1 MANYFMTTQR
11 QRCTVQG
18 CEAGYP
24 STTWSDK
31 ADKYVIEPG
40 TARYRLILVEL
51 CERTGEENG
60 KYWVR
65 TSSSPT
71 HCRTCMRKAIEA
83 DRLMIRA
90 SADDG
95 RYAFSRCEGC
105 FCLQTD
111 SRAGFRL
118 CAPCLRREK
127 DAS

>member
-1 MANYFMTTQR
+1 MTT
-11 QRCTVQG
+11 RCTAEA
-18 CEAGYP
+18 CETGYP

-31 ADKYVIEPG
+31 ADKYVIDPG
-40 TARYRLILVEL
+40 TARYRFD
-51 CERTGEENG
+51 G

-65 TSSSPT
+65 SSSSPT
-71 HCRTCMRKAIEA
+71 HCRTCMRKALDA

-105 FCLQTD
+105 HCLQTD

-127 DAS
+127 DAD